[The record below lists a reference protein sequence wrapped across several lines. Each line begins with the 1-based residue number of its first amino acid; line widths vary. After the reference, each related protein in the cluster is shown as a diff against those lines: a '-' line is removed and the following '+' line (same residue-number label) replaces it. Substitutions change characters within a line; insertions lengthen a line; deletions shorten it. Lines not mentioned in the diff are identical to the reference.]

1 MTIKSK
7 LLLGF
12 SSVLLVCLIAFGSI
26 YYSLKEVGESY
37 KKLVDDDVRMLSL
50 AYEIQYQDLA
60 SADSIKAMI
69 IDPDNSEELQRHDE
83 YKGQITGSIEAVK
96 PLLKDGRTIQL
107 FNELDSY
114 SQQLTDLENI
124 MINLA
129 KTDQAKT
136 MEIYNNHYG
145 EIRKIFSGNLEEF
158 KQSQQKVIASK
169 TKEDS
174 DSIESRLLFG
184 LFAVMATMVI
194 GILIAIAIARKTTN
208 PIKEVVRKL
217 EELSSS
223 EGDLTVR
230 LAVGSKDEVGQLA
243 AAFNKMIASIHHLVK
258 NVKSTTMEVAS
269 SAEKLSAGAE
279 QSANATNQITMSIQE
294 IAFGNEQQVRQ
305 AENSTEET
313 QAMANRIQF
322 IAKSA
327 TAVNDSVMEAST
339 LAADGNKAVARTIEQ
354 INSIQETVNTA
365 GAKVKELDI
374 LSGSIG
380 QFLDMITNIA
390 EQTNLLA
397 LNAAIEAAR
406 AGEAGKGFA
415 VVAEEVRKLAEESK
429 QSATKITSLINRI
442 QTNTREAVSYMIQ
455 GETEVQ
461 SGIILVN
468 EAGNAFERIYSSV
481 EHVTHQIQEV
491 SNASKQLASGTEEI
505 ARSIENLA
513 MISKES
519 SAATQNVAASSEEQL
534 SSIEEIAAFAEHLS
548 LRAEQLQTLVGR
560 LKS

>member
-313 QAMANRIQF
+313 QAMANRIHF

>member
-37 KKLVDDDVRMLSL
+37 KKLVDDDVHMLSL

-60 SADSIKAMI
+60 SADSIKALI
-69 IDPDNSEELQRHDE
+69 IDPDNSEEMQRHDD
-83 YKGQITGSIEAVK
+83 YKRKITESIEAVK

-124 MINLA
+124 MVNLA
-129 KTDQAKT
+129 RTDQAKT
-136 MEIYNNHYG
+136 MEIYNNHYS

-158 KQSQQKVIASK
+158 KQSQQKTIASK

-174 DSIESRLLFG
+174 KLIESRLLFG
-184 LFAVMATMVI
+184 LLAVMAAMVI
-194 GILIAIAIARKTTN
+194 GILISIAIARKTTN
-208 PIKEVVRKL
+208 PINEVVRKL

-223 EGDLTVR
+223 EGDLTAR

-294 IAFGNEQQVRQ
+294 IASGNEQQVRQ

-322 IAKSA
+322 ISKSA
-327 TAVNDSVMEAST
+327 TAVNDSVMEASA

-354 INSIQETVNTA
+354 IHSIQQIVNTA
-365 GAKVKELDI
+365 GVKVKELDR

-429 QSATKITSLINRI
+429 QSATKITSLIKQI

-468 EAGNAFERIYSSV
+468 EAGSAFERIYSSV
-481 EHVTHQIQEV
+481 QHVTHQIQEV
-491 SNASKQLASGTEEI
+491 SNASKQLASGTEGI

-534 SSIEEIAAFAEHLS
+534 SSIEEIATSAVHLS
-548 LRAEQLQTLVGR
+548 LRAEQLQKLVGR